1 MGAKGFFK
9 KSGNIIMRTMS
20 AIEKS
25 PRINTNRDIYMYLE
39 KCLPSHL
46 MNGLVP
52 ILEAMK
58 TGDKHRDYCVDD
70 AVFHIKKA
78 SEALTD
84 GLKDPEA
91 WYNTSQAATKILAKS
106 IPFILALQIV
116 ESLDDHKTPE
126 EN

>member
-1 MGAKGFFK
+1 M
-9 KSGNIIMRTMS
+9 
-20 AIEKS
+20 
-25 PRINTNRDIYMYLE
+25 D
-39 KCLPSHL
+39 
-46 MNGLVP
+46 GLVP
-52 ILEAMK
+52 IFEAMK

-70 AVFHIKKA
+70 AVYHIKKA

-106 IPFILALQIV
+106 LPFILALQIV
-116 ESLDDHKTPE
+116 ESLDAPKTPE

>member
-9 KSGNIIMRTMS
+9 KFGNIIIMTMRAM
-20 AIEKS
+20 ENN
-25 PRINTNRDIYMYLE
+25 PRITTNRDIYMYLE
-39 KCLPSHL
+39 KCSPSHV
-46 MNGLVP
+46 MDGLVP

-70 AVFHIKKA
+70 AVYHIKKA

-91 WYNTSQAATKILAKS
+91 WYNTSQAATKVLAKS
-106 IPFILALQIV
+106 LPFILALQIV
-116 ESLDDHKTPE
+116 ESLDGQKTPE